1 MIRAMIVVACLA
13 AAAAAQAGDVA
24 VRGETVYT
32 MAGAP
37 LKDGV
42 VIVRGGRI
50 ERVGAASEV
59 QVPAGMRVLTAK
71 VVTPGLVDAHTVVGL
86 TGYLNQAHD
95 QDQIERSAP
104 VQPELRAKKPQLV

>member
-1 MIRAMIVVACLA
+1 MRA
-13 AAAAAQAGDVA
+13 AAAVLLFVGTVPALRAGDVA

-42 VIVRGGRI
+42 VLVRNGRI
-50 ERVGAASEV
+50 ERVGPAADV
-59 QVPAGMRVLTAK
+59 PIPAGMRVLSAK

-86 TGYLNQAHD
+86 SGYLNQDHD
-95 QDQIERSAP
+95 QDQVERSAP
-104 VQPELRAKKPQLV
+104 V